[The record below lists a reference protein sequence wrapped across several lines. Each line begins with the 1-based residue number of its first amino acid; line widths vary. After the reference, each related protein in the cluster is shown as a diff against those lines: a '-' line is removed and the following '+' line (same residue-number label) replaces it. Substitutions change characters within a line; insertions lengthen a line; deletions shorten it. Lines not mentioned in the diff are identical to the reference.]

1 MLQRMNAPSSLAG
14 SMMADCRPMIYVSGG
29 MSVMPVLW
37 DWTLR
42 RFLLSV
48 PRKAMSRARRNE
60 SWRVGVPA

>member
-1 MLQRMNAPSSLAG
+1 
-14 SMMADCRPMIYVSGG
+14 MIYVSGG